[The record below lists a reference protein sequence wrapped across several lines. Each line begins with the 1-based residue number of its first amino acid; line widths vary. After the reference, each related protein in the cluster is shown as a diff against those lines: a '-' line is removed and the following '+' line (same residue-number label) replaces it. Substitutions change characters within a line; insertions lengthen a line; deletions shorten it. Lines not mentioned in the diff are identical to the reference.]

1 MTQRGENPWAAL
13 PAGVLVAPSLLAC
26 DFAHVA
32 DEIAAVTAAGADVI
46 HVDVMDG
53 HFVPNLSV
61 GPAFVAKI
69 RRCTPRPLDVHV
81 MVTDPA
87 YYIEQFAQAGAD
99 SISFHVEATDRPRA
113 LAQRLHEL
121 GLGAGI
127 VLRPGTP
134 AKAIEALTD
143 AVDLVLVMTVEP
155 GFGGKAFEPEML
167 PKIRQIRDIVGP
179 HVRVQVDGGI
189 SPATARACIQAG
201 ADVLV
206 AGHAIFAAAD
216 ATLAVTQLRRAALE
230 AGHP

>member
-1 MTQRGENPWAAL
+1 MDRQGRNPW
-13 PAGVLVAPSLLAC
+13 PGFPGGVLVAPSLLAC

-32 DEIAAVTAAGADVI
+32 DEIAAVAAAGADVI

-69 RRCTPRPLDVHV
+69 RRCTPCPLDVHV
-81 MVTDPA
+81 MVSDPA
-87 YYIEQFAQAGAD
+87 TYIERFAQAGAD
-99 SISFHVEATDRPRA
+99 SVSFHVEATDRPRA
-113 LAQRLHEL
+113 LAQRLHEM

-134 AKAIEALTD
+134 AAAIAGLGD

-155 GFGGKAFEPEML
+155 GFGGQAFEPEML
-167 PKIRQIRDIVGP
+167 PKIRHVRQMVGP
-179 HVRVQVDGGI
+179 GVRVQVDGGI
-189 SPATARACIQAG
+189 TPATARACIQAG

-206 AGHAIFAAAD
+206 AGHSIFD
-216 ATLAVTQLRRAALE
+216 APDETLAVTQLRQAAVE
-230 AGHP
+230 AGRK